1 MPSAVDVAVVRRL
14 YEAVAAGDLAAVG
27 ACFRE
32 DAVWHLP
39 GTSPIAGTHRGWPA
53 IRDDLFARQ
62 GPLSGGTFRA
72 RLLDLAVGS
81 EYIVAVVHATAEHAG
96 QRLDLTVCQLM
107 RVEGGKIV
115 EVRGHYSDQVA
126 LDAFWRADPAPG
138 ADCGLPTQ
146 QSGAVGE
153 RIARRGSGPK

>member
-1 MPSAVDVAVVRRL
+1 MPTEDDVAAVRHL
-14 YEAVAAGDLAAVG
+14 YAALAAGDLAAVE

-72 RLLDLAVGS
+72 QLLDLAVGA
-81 EYIVAVVHATAEHAG
+81 EFIIAVVRATAGHAG
-96 QRLDLTVCQLM
+96 RRLDQTVCQLM
-107 RVEGGKIV
+107 RVEDGKIA
-115 EVRGHYSDQVA
+115 EVRGHYADQAA
-126 LDAFWRADPAPG
+126 LDAFWGAAPARAADHRLRSDDVDSRRADRS
-138 ADCGLPTQ
+138 TW
-146 QSGAVGE
+146 
-153 RIARRGSGPK
+153 